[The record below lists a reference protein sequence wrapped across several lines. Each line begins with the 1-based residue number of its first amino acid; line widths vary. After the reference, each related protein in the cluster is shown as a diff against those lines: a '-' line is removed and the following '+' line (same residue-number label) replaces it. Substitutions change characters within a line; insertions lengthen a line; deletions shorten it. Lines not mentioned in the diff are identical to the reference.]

1 MTVPPAGG
9 PPTTGPLAVAAH
21 GVTKR
26 FGPFTALDGVD
37 LELAAGEVHGLIGS
51 NGAGK
56 STLIKVLCGAY
67 GPDAGRLE
75 VEGRTVSCATPAQA
89 ERAGI
94 TVVHQETQLF
104 PELTV
109 ADNIVVAAPHR
120 RWGLLRDRGADRAET
135 DALLGTLGV
144 GLDPSR
150 RADTLDLA
158 EKKLLQVA
166 RALRARPKLLIL
178 DEPTAALEPRQSQRI
193 TELVRRL
200 AGEGLAVLFV
210 SHDLDEVRALCDR
223 ITALRDGR
231 VVARLARQ
239 EATPH
244 GLVELVAGR
253 TLANAPDREAQA
265 AGDVLVEAKLPDAP
279 ELELRHGEVVTMT
292 GILGS
297 GAGRFARTLA
307 GARRP
312 PRHAPARVAVAG
324 REVRPHNRVAAV
336 AAAIGFVPEERKRD
350 GVQPLLSIERN
361 IALGDVKAFTRL
373 GVLDR
378 RKMRAEALRLIADL
392 DVRPADPAFPAG
404 LLSGGNQQKVL
415 IARWLAAGS
424 RVLVVEEPTHGID
437 IGAKEHVLRQL
448 RAFADER
455 GCVVVVA
462 LESEEFRS
470 ITDRYLAFRRG
481 RLVAELTAD
490 VTHAELMTACLGEH
504 PEGPAT

>member
-1 MTVPPAGG
+1 MRAP
-9 PPTTGPLAVAAH
+9 AVAAH

-37 LELAAGEVHGLIGS
+37 LDLVAGEVHGLIGS

-67 GPDAGRLE
+67 APDAGRLE
-75 VEGRTVSCATPAQA
+75 VEGRRVGNATPAQA

-109 ADNIVVAAPHR
+109 ADNIVVAAPNR
-120 RWGLLRDRGADRAET
+120 RGRLLRDRRADHAET
-135 DALLGTLGV
+135 AELLGTLGV
-144 GLDPSR
+144 DLEPAR
-150 RADTLDLA
+150 RAGTLDLA

-178 DEPTAALEPRQSQRI
+178 DEPTAALEPRQSRLI
-193 TELVRRL
+193 IDLVRRL
-200 AGEGLAVLFV
+200 AGDGLAVLFV
-210 SHDLDEVRALCDR
+210 SHDLDEVRLLCDR

-231 VVARLARQ
+231 IVARLGRG

-253 TLANAPDREAQA
+253 ALANAPDRAPHEP
-265 AGDVLVEAKLPDAP
+265 GDVLVHADLPGAP
-279 ELELRHGEVVTMT
+279 ELDLRHREVVTMT
-292 GILGS
+292 GLLGS

-307 GARRP
+307 GAGRP
-312 PRHAPARVAVAG
+312 PG
-324 REVRPHNRVAAV
+324 RERAEVTVGGRRVRPLNRVAAV

-361 IALGDVKAFTRL
+361 IALGDVGAFSRF

-378 RKMRAEALRLIADL
+378 RRMRATALRLIADL

-415 IARWLAAGS
+415 IARWLAAGA

-504 PEGPAT
+504 PEGLAS

>member
-1 MTVPPAGG
+1 MSAPA
-9 PPTTGPLAVAAH
+9 VVAH
-21 GVTKR
+21 GVSKR
-26 FGPFTALDGVD
+26 FGAFTALDGVD
-37 LELAAGEVHGLIGS
+37 LALEAGEVHGLIGS

-56 STLIKVLCGAY
+56 STLIKVLCGAHV
-67 GPDAGRLE
+67 PDTGRLE
-75 VEGRTVSCATPAQA
+75 VEGHKVDCATPAQA
-89 ERAGI
+89 EKAGI
-94 TVVHQETQLF
+94 TVVHQETHLF

-120 RWGLLRDRGADRAET
+120 RAGLLRDRRADRAE
-135 DALLGTLGV
+135 AAELLAVLGV
-144 GLDPSR
+144 ELDPDR
-150 RADTLDLA
+150 RAGTLDLA

-166 RALRARPKLLIL
+166 RALRAKPKLLIL
-178 DEPTAALEPRQSQRI
+178 DEPTAALEPRQSRRI

-200 AGEGLAVLFV
+200 ASDGLAVMFV
-210 SHDLDEVRALCDR
+210 SHDLDEVRGLCDR
-223 ITALRDGR
+223 ITAMRDGR
-231 VVARLARQ
+231 IVARLERA
-239 EATPH
+239 EATPR
-244 GLVELVAGR
+244 GLAELVAGR
-253 TLANAPDREAQA
+253 ALAGAPDRGVHE
-265 AGDVLVEAKLPDAP
+265 AGDVLVRADLPDAP
-279 ELELRHGEVVTMT
+279 GLALRHREVVTLT

-297 GAGRFARTLA
+297 GAGRYARTLA

-312 PRHAPARVAVAG
+312 AKPERGERPGGVTVGERRLA
-324 REVRPHNRVAAV
+324 PHNRVGAV
-336 AAAIGFVPEERKRD
+336 AAGVGFVPEERKRD

-361 IALGDVKAFTRL
+361 IVLGDVSAFTRF
-373 GVLDR
+373 GMLDR
-378 RKMRAEALRLIADL
+378 RKTRTEALRLIEEL
-392 DVRPADPAFPAG
+392 DIRPADPTYLAG

-415 IARWLAAGS
+415 IARWLAAGA

-490 VTHAELMTACLGEH
+490 VTHADLMTACLGEN
-504 PEGPAT
+504 PEGPAS

>member
-1 MTVPPAGG
+1 MTAAG
-9 PPTTGPLAVAAH
+9 TARAVAAL

-26 FGPFTALDGVD
+26 FGQFTALDGVD

-56 STLIKVLCGAY
+56 STLIKVLCGAHV
-67 GPDAGRLE
+67 PDAGHLE
-75 VEGRTVSCATPAQA
+75 VGGSAVDCATPAQA
-89 ERAGI
+89 EQAGI

-120 RWGLLRDRGADRAET
+120 RLRLLRDRGADRAET
-135 DALLGTLGV
+135 TALLGTLGV
-144 GLDPSR
+144 DLDPAR
-150 RADTLDLA
+150 RADGLDLA

-178 DEPTAALEPRQSQRI
+178 DEPTAALEPRQSRRI

-200 AGEGLAVLFV
+200 ADDGLAVLFV
-210 SHDLDEVRALCDR
+210 SHDLEEVRALCDR

-231 VVARLARQ
+231 VVASLTR
-239 EATPH
+239 EETSPH

-253 TLANAPDREAQA
+253 VLANAPDREPRE
-265 AGDVLVEAKLPDAP
+265 AGDVLVRADLPGAP
-279 ELELRHGEVVTMT
+279 ELELRHRELVTMT

-297 GAGRFARTLA
+297 GAGTYARTLA

-312 PRHAPARVAVAG
+312 ARRVSAKVEVGG
-324 REVRPHNRVAAV
+324 REIRPLTRVAAV
-336 AAAIGFVPEERKRD
+336 AAAVGFVPEERKRD

-361 IALGDVKAFTRL
+361 IALGDVKAFTRF

-404 LLSGGNQQKVL
+404 LLSGGNQQKIL
-415 IARWLAAGS
+415 IARWLAAGA

-448 RAFADER
+448 RTFADER

-462 LESEEFRS
+462 LESDEFRS

-481 RLVAELTAD
+481 RLVAELNAD
-490 VTHAELMTACLGEH
+490 VTHAQLMTACLGEH
-504 PEGPAT
+504 PEGLAS

>member
-1 MTVPPAGG
+1 MTASPAVTVS
-9 PPTTGPLAVAAH
+9 PAVAAR

-26 FGPFTALDGVD
+26 FGTFTALDGVD
-37 LELAAGEVHGLIGS
+37 LDLAAGEVHGLIGS

-67 GPDAGRLE
+67 APDAGHLE
-75 VEGRTVSCATPAQA
+75 VEGRRVGNATPAQA
-89 ERAGI
+89 EQAGI

-120 RWGLLRDRGADRAET
+120 RGGLLRDRRADHAET
-135 DALLGTLGV
+135 AELLGTLGLD
-144 GLDPSR
+144 LDPAR
-150 RADTLDLA
+150 RAGALDLA

-178 DEPTAALEPRQSQRI
+178 DEPTAALEPRQCRRI

-200 AGEGLAVLFV
+200 AAEGLAVLFV
-210 SHDLDEVRALCDR
+210 SHDLDEVRLLCDR

-231 VVARLARQ
+231 VVARLERG

-253 TLANAPDREAQA
+253 TLANAPDREPHE
-265 AGDVLVEAKLPDAP
+265 AGGVLVRADLPDAP
-279 ELELRHGEVVTMT
+279 ELELRHREVVTMT

-312 PRHAPARVAVAG
+312 PRHVPAAVEVGG
-324 REVRPHNRVAAV
+324 RTVRPHNRIAAA

-350 GVQPLLSIERN
+350 GVQPLLSVERN
-361 IALGDVKAFTRL
+361 IALGDVKAFTRF
-373 GVLDR
+373 GALDR
-378 RKMRAEALRLIADL
+378 RRMRAEALRLIAEL

-415 IARWLAAGS
+415 IARWLAAGA

-455 GCVVVVA
+455 GCVVIVA

-481 RLVAELTAD
+481 RLVAELAAD

-504 PEGPAT
+504 PEGLAP

>member
-1 MTVPPAGG
+1 MTAP
-9 PPTTGPLAVAAH
+9 AVAAH

-37 LELAAGEVHGLIGS
+37 LDLMAGEVHGLIGS

-67 GPDAGRLE
+67 APDGGRLE
-75 VEGRTVSCATPAQA
+75 VEGRRVGNATPAQA

-109 ADNIVVAAPHR
+109 ADNIVVAAPNR
-120 RWGLLRDRGADRAET
+120 RGRLMRDRRADHAE
-135 DALLGTLGV
+135 AAELLGTLGT
-144 GLDPSR
+144 GLEPGR
-150 RADTLDLA
+150 RAGTLDLA

-178 DEPTAALEPRQSQRI
+178 DEPTAALEPRQSKLI
-193 TELVRRL
+193 TDLVRRL
-200 AGEGLAVLFV
+200 AGDGLAVLFV
-210 SHDLDEVRALCDR
+210 SHDLDEVRLLCDR

-231 VVARLARQ
+231 IVARLGRG

-253 TLANAPDREAQA
+253 TLANAPDREPHEP
-265 AGDVLVEAKLPDAP
+265 GDVLVHADLPGAP
-279 ELELRHGEVVTMT
+279 ELDLRHREVVTMT
-292 GILGS
+292 GLLGS
-297 GAGRFARTLA
+297 GAGRYARTLA
-307 GARRP
+307 GAARP
-312 PRHAPARVAVAG
+312 PG
-324 REVRPHNRVAAV
+324 RERAEVTVGGRRVRPLNRVAAV

-361 IALGDVKAFTRL
+361 IALGDVRAFSRF
-373 GVLDR
+373 GALDR
-378 RKMRAEALRLIADL
+378 RKMRSTALRLIADL
-392 DVRPADPAFPAG
+392 DIRPADPAFPAG

-415 IARWLAAGS
+415 IARWLAAGA
-424 RVLVVEEPTHGID
+424 RALVVEEPTHGID

-504 PEGPAT
+504 PEGLAS

>member
-1 MTVPPAGG
+1 M
-9 PPTTGPLAVAAH
+9 
-21 GVTKR
+21 
-26 FGPFTALDGVD
+26 
-37 LELAAGEVHGLIGS
+37 
-51 NGAGK
+51 
-56 STLIKVLCGAY
+56 
-67 GPDAGRLE
+67 
-75 VEGRTVSCATPAQA
+75 
-89 ERAGI
+89 
-94 TVVHQETQLF
+94 HQETQLF

-120 RWGLLRDRGADRAET
+120 RGGLLRDRRADHAET
-135 DALLGTLGV
+135 AELLGTLGLR
-144 GLDPSR
+144 LDPAR
-150 RADTLDLA
+150 RAGALDLA

-178 DEPTAALEPRQSQRI
+178 DEPTAALEPRQCRRI

-200 AGEGLAVLFV
+200 AAEGLAVLFV
-210 SHDLDEVRALCDR
+210 SHDLDEVRLLCDR

-231 VVARLARQ
+231 VVARLERG

-253 TLANAPDREAQA
+253 TLANAPDREPHE
-265 AGDVLVEAKLPDAP
+265 AGGVLVRADLPDAP
-279 ELELRHGEVVTMT
+279 ELELRHREVVTMT

-312 PRHAPARVAVAG
+312 PRHVPAAVEVGG
-324 REVRPHNRVAAV
+324 RTVRPHNRVAAA

-350 GVQPLLSIERN
+350 GVQPLLSVERN
-361 IALGDVKAFTRL
+361 IALGDVKAFTRF

-378 RKMRAEALRLIADL
+378 RRMRAEALRLIAEL

-415 IARWLAAGS
+415 IARWLAAGA

-455 GCVVVVA
+455 GCVVIVA

-481 RLVAELTAD
+481 RLVAELAAD

-504 PEGPAT
+504 PEGLAP

>member
-1 MTVPPAGG
+1 MTAP
-9 PPTTGPLAVAAH
+9 AVAAH

-26 FGPFTALDGVD
+26 FGAFTALDGVD
-37 LELAAGEVHGLIGS
+37 LDLAAGEVHGLIGS

-67 GPDAGRLE
+67 APDGGRLE
-75 VEGRTVSCATPAQA
+75 VEGRRVGNATPAQA

-109 ADNIVVAAPHR
+109 ADNIVVAAPNR
-120 RWGLLRDRGADRAET
+120 RGRLLRDRRADHAET
-135 DALLGTLGV
+135 AQLLGTLGV
-144 GLDPSR
+144 DLEPAR
-150 RADTLDLA
+150 RAGTLDLA

-178 DEPTAALEPRQSQRI
+178 DEPTAALEPRQSRLI
-193 TELVRRL
+193 TDLVRRL
-200 AGEGLAVLFV
+200 AGDGLAVLFV
-210 SHDLDEVRALCDR
+210 SHDLDEVRLLCDR

-231 VVARLARQ
+231 IVARLGRG

-253 TLANAPDREAQA
+253 TLANAPDRAPHEP
-265 AGDVLVEAKLPDAP
+265 GDVLVHADLPGAP
-279 ELELRHGEVVTMT
+279 ELDLRHREVVTMT
-292 GILGS
+292 GLLGS

-307 GARRP
+307 GAGRP
-312 PRHAPARVAVAG
+312 PGRERAEVAVGG
-324 REVRPHNRVAAV
+324 RRVSPLNRVAAV

-361 IALGDVKAFTRL
+361 IALGDVAAFSRF

-378 RKMRAEALRLIADL
+378 RRMRATALRLIEDL
-392 DVRPADPAFPAG
+392 DIRPADPAFPAG

-415 IARWLAAGS
+415 IARWLAAGAK
-424 RVLVVEEPTHGID
+424 VLVVEEPTHGID

-490 VTHAELMTACLGEH
+490 ATHAELMTACLGEH
-504 PEGPAT
+504 PEGLAS